1 MLALILDRSDDNA
14 PNQAARFTEH
24 VRALKEQTLNK
35 EERNDVLETFTV
47 DSPIPYSIELLLAR
61 LDKDNS
67 RWYLKREVQ
76 EQSKVL
82 GIVSCLG
89 LWEG

>member
-35 EERNDVLETFTV
+35 EERNDVLKR
-47 DSPIPYSIELLLAR
+47 LLLIR
-61 LDKDNS
+61 QFRILLN
-67 RWYLKREVQ
+67 Y
-76 EQSKVL
+76 
-82 GIVSCLG
+82 C
-89 LWEG
+89 